1 MNKIERSMAI
11 VYGGPPYGWNTSQRM
26 HDIEQMLYTF
36 PRVNERIMPLTT
48 YLLYAKSQLR
58 FDLSTQFTA
67 VFSENMK
74 NKFVEHLRELE
85 EKAKVQVSLDDGNF
99 KAEVAAFGDM
109 ETAIQHPHLDVSPV
123 YRYAAAVQQ
132 GLLAYIDD
140 QLIAD
145 AVAVLRVNPYLFF
158 AYGEGYVPLMPIAWE
173 DL

>member
-1 MNKIERSMAI
+1 MSRVERSMSI
-11 VYGGPPYGWNTSQRM
+11 VYGGPPFGWNTSQRIAE
-26 HDIEQMLYTF
+26 IEQMLYTF
-36 PRVNERIMPLTT
+36 PRINDRILPLTT

-74 NKFVEHLRELE
+74 NKFIEHLRELS
-85 EKAKVQVSLDDGNF
+85 EKAKVQVSLDAGNF

-109 ETAIQHPHLDVSPV
+109 EVAIKSPHLDVSPV

-140 QLIAD
+140 TLIAD

-158 AYGEGYVPLMPIAWE
+158 AYGKDYVPLMPIAWE